1 MKEYFT
7 IDETE
12 KGIEGFLPIPKI
24 TQANYRKQGLL
35 HYIKVGRQIYYKTE
49 HLRHLFV
56 KLEQKVKVHTK
67 VDNAI

>member
-1 MKEYFT
+1 MKDYYT
-7 IDETE
+7 IEETE

-49 HLRHLFV
+49 HIKQLFLS
-56 KLEQKVKVHTK
+56 LESKSMNTK
-67 VDNAI
+67 AE